1 MKNKPLN
8 SIKIINMLIENQD
21 VLKKY
26 TVKKIGLFG
35 SFIKNMQK
43 KNSDVDLVVEFDVPS
58 LDNFMDLIEY
68 LENLFGRKVDILT
81 PTGIE
86 TIRIKY
92 IADDI
97 KRSVV
102 YV

>member
-26 TVKKIGLFG
+26 NVKKIGLFG

>member
-1 MKNKPLN
+1 MKKKVIN
-8 SIKIINMLIENQD
+8 STDIIKILSDNKNFF
-21 VLKKY
+21 KRY

-35 SFIKNMQK
+35 SFAKNMQT
-43 KNSDVDLVVEFDVPS
+43 KNSDIDLIVEFEDPN

-81 PTGIE
+81 PIGIE
-86 TIRIKY
+86 TIRIKD
-92 IADDI
+92 IAEDI
-97 KRSVV
+97 KRSVT